1 MHSKEPIKSPISSPS
16 KTDAISIVDNKKEY
30 LKEKKRKDL
39 EALQTELENEKRLLI
54 KTEEDLKNEV
64 EKLKEK

>member
-1 MHSKEPIKSPISSPS
+1 M
-16 KTDAISIVDNKKEY
+16 DNKKEY

-39 EALQTELENEKRLLI
+39 ESLQTELENEKRLFI
-54 KTEEDLKNEV
+54 KTEGDLQKEV

>member
-1 MHSKEPIKSPISSPS
+1 M
-16 KTDAISIVDNKKEY
+16 DNKKEY

-39 EALQTELENEKRLLI
+39 EALQTELENEKRLFI
-54 KTEEDLKNEV
+54 KTEGDLQKEV